1 MKSADKM
8 PESKYSYRPTKDVRS
23 FAEIL
28 NHVADSLPRGSH
40 FSEVGT
46 VRLTNEITGE
56 LLIATDLPGQCRQR
70 ILDRWTA
77 PSKDVLPPYPMELRQ
92 DRICIA

>member
-8 PESKYSYRPTKDVRS
+8 PEAKYSYRPTKDVRS

-56 LLIATDLPGQCRQR
+56 LLIATDLLGQ
-70 ILDRWTA
+70 
-77 PSKDVLPPYPMELRQ
+77 
-92 DRICIA
+92 